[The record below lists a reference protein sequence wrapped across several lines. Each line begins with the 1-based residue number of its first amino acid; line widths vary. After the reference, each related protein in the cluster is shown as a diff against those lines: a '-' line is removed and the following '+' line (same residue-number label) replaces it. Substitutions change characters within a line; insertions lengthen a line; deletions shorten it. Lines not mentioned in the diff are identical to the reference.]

1 MQAHPLYLAVVVPVE
16 IIRIAIAAVW
26 LYEGLW
32 CKLLGHMPDQEQVVA
47 AHPMFSA
54 RSAGQVLKAIGVVE
68 VLLAAWVLSG
78 FAPVVAAAVQT
89 ALLVGMNVNGLLF
102 ARHIIHD
109 PGGMIVKNAALV
121 VLMWVAA
128 GHA

>member
-1 MQAHPLYLAVVVPVE
+1 MQAHDVYLAAVPIAV
-16 IIRIAIAAVW
+16 IRIAIAAVW

-47 AHPMFSA
+47 AHPLFGAASA
-54 RSAGQVLKAIGVVE
+54 KLVLRAIGVVE
-68 VLLAAWVLSG
+68 VAIAVWVLSG
-78 FAPVVAAAVQT
+78 IAPWLAALVQT
-89 ALLVGMNVNGLLF
+89 VLLVGMNANGLLF

-109 PGGMIVKNAALV
+109 PGGMVVKNAALV

-128 GHA
+128 YA